1 MERERRFTMSPA
13 SWRWIA
19 LSALGLSA
27 GVGIAVVLE
36 DPIGAVVGMVL
47 VTPALTLLAGAVLGA
62 VQWIEL
68 RRHVELA
75 GRWLLSTA
83 LGLGIGLAAG
93 VVLLEVVGELLT
105 GHPMRLLQ
113 QEPLPRALCFLILGA
128 VSGLC
133 LGFAQRLMLRRAPRL
148 PSNWPLLS
156 ACGLGLGFP
165 AGSLLADTALSGLT
179 SPAGLIA
186 LVVVSGAVLGS
197 FTARP
202 VARVAV

>member
-1 MERERRFTMSPA
+1 MSP
-13 SWRWIA
+13 SSLRWIA
-19 LSALGLSA
+19 LSAVGLSA
-27 GVGIAVVLE
+27 GVGIAVALQ
-36 DPIGAVVGMVL
+36 DPIEALIGMVL
-47 VTPALTLLAGAVLGA
+47 VTPALTLLAGGILGA

-68 RRHVELA
+68 RRHLALA

-105 GHPMRLLQ
+105 GHPMRILQ
-113 QEPLPRALCFLILGA
+113 MEPLPRALSFIVLGV

-133 LGFAQRLMLRRAPRL
+133 LGFTQRLMLRRKLTA
-148 PSNWPLLS
+148 NWPLLS

-165 AGSLLADTALSGLT
+165 AGSLLADTVLSGLA
-179 SPAGLIA
+179 SPAGLLA
-186 LVVVSGAVLGS
+186 LVVVSGAMLGG

-202 VARVAV
+202 VSRAAA

>member
-1 MERERRFTMSPA
+1 MSPA
-13 SWRWIA
+13 SLRWIA

-27 GVGIAVVLE
+27 GVGIALALQ
-36 DPIGAVVGMVL
+36 DPIAALVGMVL
-47 VTPALTLLAGAVLGA
+47 VTPVLTLLAGSILGA
-62 VQWIEL
+62 AQWIEL
-68 RRHVELA
+68 RRHLELA

-83 LGLGIGLAAG
+83 LGLGTGLAAG
-93 VVLLEVVGELLT
+93 AVLVEVGGELLT
-105 GHPMRLLQ
+105 GRPMRILQ
-113 QEPLPRALCFLILGA
+113 LEPLPRALSFLVLGV

-133 LGFAQRLMLRRAPRL
+133 LGLAQRLMTRRTL

-165 AGSLLADTALSGLT
+165 AGSLLADTILPGLA
-179 SPAGLIA
+179 SPAGFVA

-202 VARVAV
+202 LTRATA

>member
-1 MERERRFTMSPA
+1 MSPA
-13 SWRWIA
+13 SLRWIV

-27 GVGIAVVLE
+27 GVGIALALE
-36 DPIGAVVGMVL
+36 DPITALVGMVL
-47 VTPALTLLAGAVLGA
+47 VTPVLTLLAGGILGA

-68 RRHVELA
+68 RRHLELA

-83 LGLGIGLAAG
+83 LGLGFGLAAG
-93 VVLLEVVGELLT
+93 AVLVEVVGELLT
-105 GHPMRLLQ
+105 GRPMRILQ
-113 QEPLPRALCFLILGA
+113 LDPVPRALSFLVLGV

-133 LGFAQRLMLRRAPRL
+133 LGFAQRLMLRRTPRL

-156 ACGLGLGFP
+156 ACGLGFGFP

-179 SPAGLIA
+179 SPAGLIT
-186 LVVVSGAVLGS
+186 LVLVAGTALGS

-202 VARVAV
+202 FMRAAA

>member
-1 MERERRFTMSPA
+1 MTPA
-13 SWRWIA
+13 SLRWIA

-27 GVGIAVVLE
+27 GVGIALALE
-36 DPIGAVVGMVL
+36 DPIGALVGMVL
-47 VTPALTLLAGAVLGA
+47 VTPAVTLLAGAVLGA
-62 VQWIEL
+62 AQWIEL
-68 RRHVELA
+68 RRHLDLA

-93 VVLLEVVGELLT
+93 AVLVEVVGELLT
-105 GHPMRLLQ
+105 GRPMRILQ
-113 QEPLPRALCFLILGA
+113 LEPMPRALSFLVLGV

-133 LGFAQRLMLRRAPRL
+133 LGFTQRLMLRRAAL

-165 AGSLLADTALSGLT
+165 AGSLVADTVLSGLAT
-179 SPAGLIA
+179 PAGLIA
-186 LVVVSGAVLGS
+186 LVLVAGAALGT

-202 VARVAV
+202 LTRAAA

>member
-1 MERERRFTMSPA
+1 MSPA
-13 SWRWIA
+13 TLRWIA

-27 GVGIAVVLE
+27 GVGIALALE
-36 DPIGAVVGMVL
+36 DPIGALVGMVL
-47 VTPALTLLAGAVLGA
+47 VTPAVTLLAGSILGA
-62 VQWIEL
+62 VQWIEI
-68 RRHVELA
+68 RRHFELA

-93 VVLLEVVGELLT
+93 AVLVEVGGELLT
-105 GHPMRLLQ
+105 GRPMRILQ
-113 QEPLPRALCFLILGA
+113 LEPLPRALSFFILGV

-133 LGFAQRLMLRRAPRL
+133 LGLAQRLMTRRIL
-148 PSNWPLLS
+148 PSNWPILS

-165 AGSLLADTALSGLT
+165 AGSLLADMVLSGLA

-186 LVVVSGAVLGS
+186 LVVVSGAALGT

-202 VARVAV
+202 LTRATA

>member
-1 MERERRFTMSPA
+1 MSPA
-13 SWRWIA
+13 SLRWIA

-27 GVGIAVVLE
+27 GVGTAVVLE
-36 DPIGAVVGMVL
+36 GPIGALVGMVL
-47 VTPALTLLAGAVLGA
+47 VTPALTLLAGGVLGA

-83 LGLGIGLAAG
+83 LGLGTGLAAG
-93 VVLLEVVGELLT
+93 IVFLEVVGELVT
-105 GHPMRLLQ
+105 GQPMRLLQ
-113 QEPLPRALCFLILGA
+113 QEPAARALSFLILGT

-133 LGFAQRLMLRRAPRL
+133 LGFAQRLMLRRTPYL

-165 AGSLLADTALSGLT
+165 AGSLLADTVMSGLT
-179 SPAGLIA
+179 SPAGLLV

-202 VARVAV
+202 LTRMAA

>member
-1 MERERRFTMSPA
+1 MTPA
-13 SWRWIA
+13 SLRWIA

-27 GVGIAVVLE
+27 GVGIALALG
-36 DPIGAVVGMVL
+36 DPIEALVGMVL
-47 VTPALTLLAGAVLGA
+47 VTPALTLLAGGILGA

-68 RRHVELA
+68 RRHLELA

-83 LGLGIGLAAG
+83 LGLGTGLAVGA
-93 VVLLEVVGELLT
+93 VLVEVVGELLT
-105 GHPMRLLQ
+105 GRPMRILQ
-113 QEPLPRALCFLILGA
+113 LEPMPRALSFLVLGV

-133 LGFAQRLMLRRAPRL
+133 LGFAQRLMLRKAQRL

-165 AGSLLADTALSGLT
+165 AGSLVADTVLSGLAT
-179 SPAGLIA
+179 PAGLITLVLVAGAA
-186 LVVVSGAVLGS
+186 LGT

-202 VARVAV
+202 LTRAAA

>member
-1 MERERRFTMSPA
+1 MSPA
-13 SWRWIA
+13 SLRWIA

-27 GVGIAVVLE
+27 GVGTAVVLE
-36 DPIGAVVGMVL
+36 GPIGALVGMVL
-47 VTPALTLLAGAVLGA
+47 VTPALTLLAGVVLGA

-93 VVLLEVVGELLT
+93 IVFLEVVGELVT
-105 GHPMRLLQ
+105 GQPMRLLQ
-113 QEPLPRALCFLILGA
+113 QGPAARALSFLILGA
-128 VSGLC
+128 ISGLC
-133 LGFAQRLMLRRAPRL
+133 LGFAQRLMLRRTPYL

-165 AGSLLADTALSGLT
+165 AGSLLADTVLSGLT
-179 SPAGLIA
+179 SPAGLIV

-202 VARVAV
+202 LARAAA

>member
-1 MERERRFTMSPA
+1 MSSA
-13 SWRWIA
+13 SLRWIA

-27 GVGIAVVLE
+27 GVGIAVALE
-36 DPIGAVVGMVL
+36 DPIDALVGMVL
-47 VTPALTLLAGAVLGA
+47 VTPVLTLLAGGILGA

-68 RRHVELA
+68 RRHIERA

-83 LGLGIGLAAG
+83 LGLGFGLAAG

-113 QEPLPRALCFLILGA
+113 QEPLPRALSFLILGA

-133 LGFAQRLMLRRAPRL
+133 LGFAQRLMLRKTPHL

-165 AGSLLADTALSGLT
+165 AGSLLADTVMSGLT
-179 SPAGLIA
+179 SPAGLIV

-202 VARVAV
+202 LTRAAA

>member
-1 MERERRFTMSPA
+1 MSP
-13 SWRWIA
+13 SSLRWIA

-27 GVGIAVVLE
+27 GVGIAVVLQ
-36 DPIGAVVGMVL
+36 DPIEALIGMVL
-47 VTPALTLLAGAVLGA
+47 VTPAMTLLVGGILGA
-62 VQWIEL
+62 AQWIEL
-68 RRHVELA
+68 RRHFARA

-93 VVLLEVVGELLT
+93 VVLIEVVGELVT

-113 QEPLPRALCFLILGA
+113 MEPLPRALSFIILGA

-133 LGFAQRLMLRRAPRL
+133 LGVAQKLLLRRNLSAG
-148 PSNWPLLS
+148 WPLLS

-165 AGSLLADTALSGLT
+165 AGSLLADTVLPGLT

-186 LVVVSGAVLGS
+186 LVLVSGAVLGG

-202 VARVAV
+202 VAQAAI

>member
-1 MERERRFTMSPA
+1 MSPA
-13 SWRWIA
+13 SLRWIA

-27 GVGIAVVLE
+27 GVGIAVALQ
-36 DPIGAVVGMVL
+36 DPIEALIGMVL
-47 VTPALTLLAGAVLGA
+47 VTPALTLLAGGILGA

-68 RRHVELA
+68 RRHLALA

-113 QEPLPRALCFLILGA
+113 MEPLPRALSFVILGV

-133 LGFAQRLMLRRAPRL
+133 LGFTQRLMLRRAPHL
-148 PSNWPLLS
+148 PANWPLLS

-165 AGSLLADTALSGLT
+165 AGSLLADTALSGLA
-179 SPAGLIA
+179 SPAGLLA
-186 LVVVSGAVLGS
+186 LVVVSGAVLGG

-202 VARVAV
+202 VSRAAA

>member
-1 MERERRFTMSPA
+1 MTSA
-13 SWRWIA
+13 SLRWIA

-27 GVGIAVVLE
+27 GVGVALALE

-47 VTPALTLLAGAVLGA
+47 VTPALTLLAGGILGA

-68 RRHVELA
+68 RRHLELA

-83 LGLGIGLAAG
+83 LGLGTGLAAG
-93 VVLLEVVGELLT
+93 AVLVEVGGELLT
-105 GHPMRLLQ
+105 GHPMRILQ
-113 QEPLPRALCFLILGA
+113 LEPMPRAVSFLVLGV

-133 LGFAQRLMLRRAPRL
+133 LGFAQRLMLRKALLPR
-148 PSNWPLLS
+148 NWPILS

-165 AGSLLADTALSGLT
+165 AGSLVADTVLSGLA
-179 SPAGLIA
+179 SPAGLITLVLVAGAA
-186 LVVVSGAVLGS
+186 LGT

-202 VARVAV
+202 LTRAAAA